1 MGKIRFW
8 INRYFG
14 FSRSETNGFFL
25 LLLLTLLAAMAPW
38 LLYTASPPEDL
49 SRDQADLDRLVARL
63 EAGAQR
69 QAAARKLLA
78 SRPGK
83 RRQALKKFDPNVLSR
98 EEWLA
103 MGLNTYTAS
112 NILKYKERAG
122 SFRYKEQ
129 IERIYGMS
137 PALYRELAPFI
148 DLPSRRQARAYVSAR
163 RPERRPFPVNKGP
176 AARAKLAAFDIN
188 TADTLQL
195 MKINGIGPALSG
207 RIVRF
212 RDKLGGFAQ
221 KHQLGE
227 VYGLS
232 PEVVDSLHKYVFIR
246 EGFKPRQIALNTAS
260 LQQLQAHP
268 YLGYRTAR
276 LILAYRTQ
284 HGPFQKVEELNKIR
298 QISESQLEKI
308 RPYLLL

>member
-14 FSRSETNGFFL
+14 FSRGETNGFFL
-25 LLLLTLLAAMAPW
+25 LLLITLLAAMAPF
-38 LLYTASPPEDL
+38 LFYTASPPEDL
-49 SRDQADLDRLVARL
+49 GQDQVELDRLVAQL
-63 EAGAQR
+63 EARAKQD
-69 QAAARKLLA
+69 AAAEKLHA
-78 SRPGK
+78 AKPAG
-83 RRQALKKFDPNVLSR
+83 RRQALKKFNPNVLSR

-122 SFRYKEQ
+122 GFKYKEQ
-129 IERIYGMS
+129 LERIYGMS
-137 PALYRELAPFI
+137 PALYQELAPFI
-148 DLPSRRQARAYVSAR
+148 DLPARRQSSTFVARSRPVR
-163 RPERRPFPVNKGP
+163 RSFPVKKRWEG
-176 AARAKLAAFDIN
+176 RVKLSAFDIN
-188 TADTLQL
+188 TADTFQL
-195 MKINGIGPALSG
+195 MKINGIGPALSR

-221 KHQLGE
+221 KQQLQE

-246 EGFKPRQIALNTAS
+246 EGFKPQQIALNTATF
-260 LQQLQAHP
+260 QELQAHP
-268 YLGYRTAR
+268 YLGYQTAR

-284 HGPFQKVEELNKIR
+284 HGPFQNLEELTQIR
-298 QISESQLEKI
+298 QISESQLAKI